1 MSSRSKKGPKPKVL
15 NAAQGKSQAVKN
27 TMILVE
33 YVLQPKH
40 GFSKNDILEFL
51 SNMSYTAEAINE
63 GRLNLKDI
71 EKANKEEVEVTLY
84 SSSLGEQVED

>member
-1 MSSRSKKGPKPKVL
+1 MSARSRKGPKPKVL
-15 NAAQGKSQAVKN
+15 NAAQAKSQAVKN

-33 YVLQPKH
+33 YVLQSKH
-40 GFSKNDILEFL
+40 GFSKNDILEFF
-51 SNMSYTAEAINE
+51 SNMSYTTEAIHE

-84 SSSLGEQVED
+84 SSNLGEQVED

>member
-15 NAAQGKSQAVKN
+15 NAARAKSQAVKN

-33 YVLQPKH
+33 YVLQSKH

-84 SSSLGEQVED
+84 SSNLGEQVED

>member
-1 MSSRSKKGPKPKVL
+1 
-15 NAAQGKSQAVKN
+15 
-27 TMILVE
+27 
-33 YVLQPKH
+33 
-40 GFSKNDILEFL
+40 
-51 SNMSYTAEAINE
+51 MSYTAEAINK

>member
-1 MSSRSKKGPKPKVL
+1 MSARSKKGPKPKVL
-15 NAAQGKSQAVKN
+15 NTAQAKSQAVKN

-33 YVLQPKH
+33 YVLQSKH
-40 GFSKNDILEFL
+40 GFSKNDILEFR
-51 SNMSYTAEAINE
+51 SNKSYTAEAINE

-84 SSSLGEQVED
+84 SSNLGEQVED